1 MDCMSILCM
10 QSFALYLTFFALDIF
25 PDCPNIIRWC
35 SQLPKLPYRV
45 RTHGNVGYAKRLN
58 SVHLLEYVAAGDRE
72 ELEAGSLLE
81 GAEWECPVA
90 AWERKT
96 GEQPSRRKR
105 LDLKEERKDVCN
117 RATN

>member
-1 MDCMSILCM
+1 MGCD
-10 QSFALYLTFFALDIF
+10 
-25 PDCPNIIRWC
+25 
-35 SQLPKLPYRV
+35 LPV
-45 RTHGNVGYAKRLN
+45 SAAVSHGQQKGR
-58 SVHLLEYVAAGDRE
+58 EVAAGDRE